1 MATKKKVGYATLI
14 SANYDAYVIWEIPK
28 TIKLRR
34 KRGSFENIEKPGDWW
49 IGKWCVLYYMDA
61 DDEIKELK
69 HSETEVEGKWWT
81 KGTPHYACDK
91 EMDEDKEMDSEYDED
106 TDDDDLAP
114 EITGPGSEGSSQE
127 AAPPSGSQS
136 KQ

>member
-1 MATKKKVGYATLI
+1 MATKKKFCYATRVC
-14 SANYDAYVIWEIPK
+14 AEYDAMVYWEIPK

-34 KRGSFENIEKPGDWW
+34 KRGCFENIEKPGDWW

-69 HSETEVEGKWWT
+69 HSETEVESKWWR

-91 EMDEDKEMDSEYDED
+91 EMDEDKEIDSEYDED

>member
-1 MATKKKVGYATLI
+1 MSEKKFGYATLI
-14 SANYDAYVIWEIPK
+14 SAAYAANVTWDIPE

-34 KRGSFENIEKPGDWW
+34 KRGSLDNIEKPGDWW

-69 HSETEVEGKWWT
+69 SSDTEVEGKWWR
-81 KGTPHYACDK
+81 KGTPHHKYDEISKVDK
-91 EMDEDKEMDSEYDED
+91 DMDSEYDED

>member
-1 MATKKKVGYATLI
+1 MAKFRYATRVC
-14 SANYDAYVIWEIPK
+14 AEYDAMVTWEIPK

-34 KRGSFENIEKPGDWW
+34 KRGSFDNIEKPGDWW

-69 HSETEVEGKWWT
+69 DIETEVESKWWR

-91 EMDEDKEMDSEYDED
+91 EMDEDKEMDSEYEED
-106 TDDDDLAP
+106 TDDDELPP
-114 EITGPGSEGSSQE
+114 EITGPDTSQPNEE
-127 AAPPSGSQS
+127 AGAVPRSTG